1 MPNDFGTSVS
11 QKYYEFELDSLD
23 ADSPSDASYT
33 QVNWPLFKIGGK
45 RPLANIAAIKILEV
59 RVNEIN
65 ERVKLVKLILVQIP
79 FTFYVIETYNNSFF
93 LLETG
98 HPIQNVTLPIGN
110 YTISQIELALAAALT
125 AASLSLFT
133 YAVTYDSVTQK
144 ITVWNNSVANAPFS
158 LIFGAVPEKT
168 PAQALGF
175 VKEFNTSVLYTAVLI
190 GVNKGNYLVSPNAI
204 MITGANYLYVNSRRI
219 GSLTDLY
226 LPRGAVQLGNGNA
239 GPQMAKIPVSTQ
251 PGSIMYWQ
259 DPDHT
264 KWFDMENLPTLSEVD
279 FYLTLGNT
287 SQVLDLKGQP
297 FSLKLGIIENTMQR
311 ITRSSGPSS
320 EDHVVKRM
328 RTV

>member
-1 MPNDFGTSVS
+1 MSNDFGTSVS

-59 RVNEIN
+59 
-65 ERVKLVKLILVQIP
+65 QIP
-79 FTFYVIETYNNSFF
+79 FTFYVIESYNNSFF

-98 HPIQNVTLPIGN
+98 HPIQGVTLPIGN

-158 LIFGAVPEKT
+158 LIFGTVPEKT

-190 GVNKGNYLVSPNAI
+190 GLLVRN
-204 MITGANYLYVNSRRI
+204 
-219 GSLTDLY
+219 
-226 LPRGAVQLGNGNA
+226 
-239 GPQMAKIPVSTQ
+239 
-251 PGSIMYWQ
+251 
-259 DPDHT
+259 
-264 KWFDMENLPTLSEVD
+264 
-279 FYLTLGNT
+279 
-287 SQVLDLKGQP
+287 
-297 FSLKLGIIENTMQR
+297 
-311 ITRSSGPSS
+311 
-320 EDHVVKRM
+320 
-328 RTV
+328 